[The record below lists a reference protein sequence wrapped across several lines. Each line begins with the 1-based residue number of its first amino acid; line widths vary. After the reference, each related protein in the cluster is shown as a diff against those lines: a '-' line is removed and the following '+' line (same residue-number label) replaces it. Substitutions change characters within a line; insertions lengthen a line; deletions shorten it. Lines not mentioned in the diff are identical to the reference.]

1 MFYTA
6 IAEGVII
13 YNYFKLLSLLL
24 TSFDVLV
31 VSCPAIDPA
40 VVDVLTA
47 VMFLVWLVG
56 LMLLPPVLLMTSLLL
71 SVFPPFL
78 ASLLLFMASLLFY
91 AIPDVNG
98 FPVVV
103 AIPAIVSDPTDADT
117 DITTEV

>member
-1 MFYTA
+1 
-6 IAEGVII
+6 
-13 YNYFKLLSLLL
+13 L

-56 LMLLPPVLLMTSLLL
+56 LMLLQSLLL

-78 ASLLLFMASLLFY
+78 ASLLLFLASHGVY
-91 AIPDVNG
+91 AIPVVNG

-103 AIPAIVSDPTDADT
+103 AIPAIVSDPAFADT
-117 DITTEV
+117 EITAEL